1 MASRLELQVK
11 LEQLLGS
18 RKVYYQPPEGF
29 KISYPAI
36 IYSRDDIDLTH
47 ADNINYK
54 SIKRYNVIV
63 IDKLPDNEV
72 IEKILELPMSTFD
85 RHYIA
90 DGLNHDSITLY
101 Y

>member
-72 IEKILELPMSTFD
+72 IEKIFELPMSTFD